1 MENIRDFSHRKAI
14 LFASSSLVAISLIAV
29 SAASEGPK
37 AIFTEARFEFGQV
50 MSGAVVERD
59 FVVKNE
65 GSEPLVIQK
74 VAMTTPLLVTRHT
87 QEVAPGAEGTIHFK
101 LDTANVAGK
110 FEGAIVVF
118 LNDPALPQVPLAF
131 EGTIVPAVELSPM
144 PAFYVAGLRG
154 RGGER
159 AIEIVNHE
167 SEPLQIE
174 KMDHSTERFTT
185 KLETLQAGQRYRLT
199 LSLNPQG
206 PGGKA
211 VDTLVLKTSSKKM
224 PVLKIDA
231 NTYLYERVRT
241 FPDMVDLGTL
251 RVDDTARAALTM
263 MVYQED
269 GSDFQAKLSTD
280 IPGLRL
286 KWERGPKG
294 DRYQATITF
303 FPDKISVG
311 SLKGSIFVDSND
323 TELPRV
329 VVPVYGDIVAR

>member
-1 MENIRDFSHRKAI
+1 MISRAAKAI
-14 LFASSSLVAISLIAV
+14 FFGSSSLITVSATSLITV
-29 SAASEGPK
+29 SAASEAPK
-37 AIFTEARFEFGQV
+37 AVFTEARFEFGQV

-65 GSEPLVIQK
+65 GSAPLVIQK

-87 QEVAPGAEGTIHFK
+87 HEVAPGAEGTIHFK
-101 LDTANVAGK
+101 LDTANLAGK
-110 FEGAIVVF
+110 FQGAIVVF
-118 LNDPALPQVPLAF
+118 LNDPALSQAPLAF

-154 RGGER
+154 LGGKR

-167 SEPLQIE
+167 SDPLRIE

-199 LSLNPQG
+199 LMLNPQG

-211 VDTLVLKTSSKKM
+211 VDIIVLRTSSKRI

-241 FPDMVDLGTL
+241 FPDIVDLGTL
-251 RVDDTARAALTM
+251 PVDESTRAALTLM
-263 MVYQED
+263 IYQEG

-280 IPGLRL
+280 VPALRL

-303 FPDKISVG
+303 FPEKIRVG

-323 TELPRV
+323 TELPRL

>member
-1 MENIRDFSHRKAI
+1 VISRAAKAI
-14 LFASSSLVAISLIAV
+14 FFASSFLIAVSLIAV
-29 SAASEGPK
+29 SAASEAPK
-37 AIFTEARFEFGQV
+37 AVFTEAQFEFGQV

-65 GSEPLVIQK
+65 GGAPLVIEK

-101 LDTANVAGK
+101 LDTANLAGK
-110 FEGAIVVF
+110 FQGAIVVF
-118 LNDPALPQVPLAF
+118 LNDPALPQAPLAF

-167 SEPLQIE
+167 SEPLRIE

-211 VDTLVLKTSSKKM
+211 MDTIVLKTNSKKI

-251 RVDDTARAALTM
+251 RVDDTARGALTM
-263 MVYQED
+263 MVYQEG

-303 FPDKISVG
+303 FSDKIRVG
-311 SLKGSIFVDSND
+311 TLKGSIFVDSND
-323 TELPRV
+323 AELPRV

>member
-1 MENIRDFSHRKAI
+1 
-14 LFASSSLVAISLIAV
+14 
-29 SAASEGPK
+29 
-37 AIFTEARFEFGQV
+37 
-50 MSGAVVERD
+50 
-59 FVVKNE
+59 
-65 GSEPLVIQK
+65 LVIQK

-101 LDTANVAGK
+101 LDTTNLAGK
-110 FEGAIVVF
+110 FQGAIVVF
-118 LNDPALPQVPLAF
+118 LNDPALPQAPLAF

-154 RGGER
+154 RGGQR

-167 SEPLQIE
+167 SEPLRIE
-174 KMDHSTERFTT
+174 EMDHSTERFTT

-199 LSLNPQG
+199 LMLNPQG

-211 VDTLVLKTSSKKM
+211 VDTIVLRTSSKKI

-241 FPDMVDLGTL
+241 FPDIVDLGTW

-263 MVYQED
+263 MVYQD
-269 GSDFQAKLSTD
+269 GGSDFQAKLSTD
-280 IPGLRL
+280 IPALRL

-303 FPDKISVG
+303 FPDKIRVG
-311 SLKGSIFVDSND
+311 SLKGSIFVESND
-323 TELPRV
+323 TESPRV

>member
-1 MENIRDFSHRKAI
+1 MISRAAKAI
-14 LFASSSLVAISLIAV
+14 FFASSFLIAVASSSLIVV
-29 SAASEGPK
+29 SAASEAPK
-37 AIFTEARFEFGQV
+37 AVFTEARFEFGQV
-50 MSGAVVERD
+50 ISGEVVERD

-65 GSEPLVIQK
+65 GSMPLVIEK

-87 QEVAPGAEGTIHFK
+87 HEVAPGAEGTIHFK
-101 LDTANVAGK
+101 LDTANLAGK
-110 FEGAIVVF
+110 FQGAIVVF
-118 LNDPALPQVPLAF
+118 LNDPALPQAPLAF
-131 EGTIVPAVELSPM
+131 EGTIVPAVELSPT
-144 PAFYVAGLRG
+144 PAFFVAGLRG

-174 KMDHSTERFTT
+174 KMEHSTERFTT

-199 LSLNPQG
+199 LRLNPQG

-211 VDTLVLKTSSKKM
+211 VDTIVLKTSSKKI

-241 FPDMVDLGTL
+241 FPDIVDLGTL

-263 MVYQED
+263 MVYQEG

-280 IPGLRL
+280 IPGLHL

-294 DRYQATITF
+294 DRYQATIMF

-329 VVPVYGDIVAR
+329 IVPVYGDIVAR

>member
-1 MENIRDFSHRKAI
+1 VISRAAEAI
-14 LFASSSLVAISLIAV
+14 FLASSSLIAVASSFVIAV
-29 SAASEGPK
+29 SAAAEAPK
-37 AIFTEARFEFGQV
+37 AVFTEARFEFGQV

-65 GSEPLVIQK
+65 GSAPLMIQK
-74 VAMTTPLLVTRHT
+74 VAMTTPLLVTRQT

-101 LDTANVAGK
+101 LDTANLAGK
-110 FEGAIVVF
+110 FQGSIVVF
-118 LNDPALPQVPLAF
+118 LNDPALPQAPLAF

-154 RGGER
+154 RGGQR

-167 SEPLQIE
+167 SEPLRIE
-174 KMDHSTERFTT
+174 EMDHSTERFTT

-199 LSLNPQG
+199 LMLNPQG

-211 VDTLVLKTSSKKM
+211 VDTIVLRTSSKKI

-241 FPDMVDLGTL
+241 FPDIVDLGTW

-263 MVYQED
+263 MVYQD
-269 GSDFQAKLSTD
+269 GGSDFQAKLSTD
-280 IPGLRL
+280 IPALRL

-303 FPDKISVG
+303 FPDKIPVG
-311 SLKGSIFVDSND
+311 SLKGSIFVESND
-323 TELPRV
+323 TESPRV

>member
-1 MENIRDFSHRKAI
+1 VISRAAKAI
-14 LFASSSLVAISLIAV
+14 FSFASSSLVAISLIAV
-29 SAASEGPK
+29 SAASEVPK
-37 AIFTEARFEFGQV
+37 AVFTEPRFEFGQV

-101 LDTANVAGK
+101 LDTANLAGK

-241 FPDMVDLGTL
+241 FPDIVDLGTWH
-251 RVDDTARAALTM
+251 VDEAARAVLTLM
-263 MVYQED
+263 IYEEE

-280 IPGLRL
+280 VPALRL
-286 KWERGPKG
+286 KWELGPKG

-303 FPDKISVG
+303 FPDKIRVG

-323 TELPRV
+323 TELPRL

>member
-1 MENIRDFSHRKAI
+1 MISRAAKAI
-14 LFASSSLVAISLIAV
+14 VLASSFLIAVSLIAV
-29 SAASEGPK
+29 SAAAEAPK
-37 AIFTEARFEFGQV
+37 AVFTEARFEFGEV
-50 MSGAVVERD
+50 MTGAVVERD

-65 GSEPLVIQK
+65 GSASLVIQK

-101 LDTANVAGK
+101 LDTTNLAGK
-110 FEGAIVVF
+110 FQGAIVVF
-118 LNDPALPQVPLAF
+118 LNDPALPQAPLAF

-154 RGGER
+154 RGGQR

-167 SEPLQIE
+167 SEPLRIE
-174 KMDHSTERFTT
+174 EMDHSTERFTT

-199 LSLNPQG
+199 LMLNPQG

-211 VDTLVLKTSSKKM
+211 VDTIVLRTSSKKI

-241 FPDMVDLGTL
+241 FPDIVDLGTW

-263 MVYQED
+263 MVYQD
-269 GSDFQAKLSTD
+269 GGSDFQAKLSTD
-280 IPGLRL
+280 IPALRL

-303 FPDKISVG
+303 FPDKIRVG
-311 SLKGSIFVDSND
+311 SLKGSIFVESND
-323 TELPRV
+323 TESPRV

>member
-1 MENIRDFSHRKAI
+1 MISRAAKAI
-14 LFASSSLVAISLIAV
+14 FFGSSLITV
-29 SAASEGPK
+29 SAASEAPK
-37 AIFTEARFEFGQV
+37 AVFTEARFEFGQV

-65 GSEPLVIQK
+65 GSAPLVIQK
-74 VAMTTPLLVTRHT
+74 VAMTTPLLVTRQT

-101 LDTANVAGK
+101 LDTANMAGK
-110 FEGAIVVF
+110 FQGAIVVF
-118 LNDPALPQVPLAF
+118 LNDPALSQAPLAF

-154 RGGER
+154 LGGQR

-167 SEPLQIE
+167 SDPLRIE

-199 LSLNPQG
+199 LMLNPQG

-211 VDTLVLKTSSKKM
+211 VDTIVLRTSSKRI

-241 FPDMVDLGTL
+241 FPDIVDLGTL
-251 RVDDTARAALTM
+251 PVDESTRAALTLM
-263 MVYQED
+263 IYQEG

-280 IPGLRL
+280 VPALRL

-303 FPDKISVG
+303 FPEKIRVG
-311 SLKGSIFVDSND
+311 SFKGSIFVESND
-323 TELPRV
+323 TESPRV

>member
-1 MENIRDFSHRKAI
+1 VISRAAKAI
-14 LFASSSLVAISLIAV
+14 FFGSSSLITVSATSLITV
-29 SAASEGPK
+29 SAASEAPK
-37 AIFTEARFEFGQV
+37 AVFTEARFEFGQV

-65 GSEPLVIQK
+65 GSAPLVIQK
-74 VAMTTPLLVTRHT
+74 VAMTTPLLVTRQT

-101 LDTANVAGK
+101 LDTANMAGK
-110 FEGAIVVF
+110 FQGAIVVF
-118 LNDPALPQVPLAF
+118 LNDPALSQAPLAF

-154 RGGER
+154 LGGQR

-167 SEPLQIE
+167 SDPLRIE

-241 FPDMVDLGTL
+241 FPDIVDLGTWD
-251 RVDDTARAALTM
+251 VDEAARAVLTLM
-263 MVYQED
+263 IYEEE

-280 IPGLRL
+280 VPALRL
-286 KWERGPKG
+286 KWELGPKG

-303 FPDKISVG
+303 FPDKIRVG

-323 TELPRV
+323 TELPRL

>member
-1 MENIRDFSHRKAI
+1 VISRAAKAI
-14 LFASSSLVAISLIAV
+14 FFASSFLIAFSLIAV
-29 SAASEGPK
+29 SEASEPK
-37 AIFTEARFEFGQV
+37 AVFTEARFEFGQV

-65 GSEPLVIQK
+65 GSAPLMIQK
-74 VAMTTPLLVTRHT
+74 VAMTAPLLVTRQT

-101 LDTANVAGK
+101 LDTANLAGK
-110 FEGAIVVF
+110 FQGAIVVF
-118 LNDPALPQVPLAF
+118 LNDPALPQTPLAF
-131 EGTIVPAVELSPM
+131 EGTIVPAIELSPM

-154 RGGER
+154 RGGQR
-159 AIEIVNHE
+159 AIEILNHE

-199 LSLNPQG
+199 LTLNPQG
-206 PGGKA
+206 PDGKA
-211 VDTLVLKTSSKKM
+211 VDTILLRTSSKKI

-241 FPDMVDLGTL
+241 FPDMVDLGTW
-251 RVDDTARAALTM
+251 RVDEAARAALTLM
-263 MVYQED
+263 IYQEG

-280 IPGLRL
+280 VPALRL

-303 FPDKISVG
+303 VPDKIRVG
-311 SLKGSIFVDSND
+311 SLNGSIFVDSND
-323 TELPRV
+323 SESPRV
-329 VVPVYGDIVAR
+329 IVPVYGDIVAR

>member
-1 MENIRDFSHRKAI
+1 MISRTAKAI
-14 LFASSSLVAISLIAV
+14 FFASSFLIAV

-37 AIFTEARFEFGQV
+37 AVFTEARFEFGQV
-50 MSGAVVERD
+50 MSGEVVERD

-65 GSEPLVIQK
+65 GSAPLVIEK

-87 QEVAPGAEGTIHFK
+87 HEVAPGAEGTIHFK
-101 LDTANVAGK
+101 LDTANLAGK
-110 FEGAIVVF
+110 FQGAIVVF
-118 LNDPALPQVPLAF
+118 LNDPALPQAPLAF
-131 EGTIVPAVELSPM
+131 EGTIVPAIELSPM

-174 KMDHSTERFTT
+174 KMDHSTERFMT

-199 LSLNPQG
+199 LTLNPQG

-211 VDTLVLKTSSKKM
+211 VDTIVLRTSSKRI

-241 FPDMVDLGTL
+241 FPDIVDLGTL
-251 RVDDTARAALTM
+251 RVDDTAHAALTM
-263 MVYQED
+263 MVYQE
-269 GSDFQAKLSTD
+269 GSSDFQAKLSTD

-323 TELPRV
+323 TESPRV